1 MNFFKSK
8 EQDTIDP
15 EQERQEFL
23 NKISSVLKNQ
33 RNALDYDLDTISHQT
48 KITLTVLRALENAD
62 LSLLPEP
69 VFTKELIKKYANFL
83 HLDGEN
89 LVLNFNLDKKVVVEQ
104 KYFKQ
109 RKKFNFNLKINTKYL
124 YVVYGLLIFV
134 SMGSLNDILQP
145 NFFIIDNSS
154 DQQINTNDKLVTQE
168 INSNNS
174 ENNQAITAAEKKA
187 DEPKKIDELNVK
199 IKAQDD
205 SWIRIVVDGEKE
217 FEGILKKGTER
228 EWKAKK
234 ELTIRAGNAGG
245 ILLSVN
251 EETPQKVGQIG
262 QVEEITLNL

>member
-8 EQDTIDP
+8 EQDSIDP

-23 NKISSVLKNQ
+23 NNLSSVFKNQ
-33 RNALDYDLDTISHQT
+33 RNSLGYDLESVSNQT
-48 KITLTVLRALENAD
+48 KVTLTVLRALENAD

-69 VFTKELIKKYANFL
+69 VFTKELIRKYANFL
-83 HLDGEN
+83 HLDGDD
-89 LVLNFNLDKKVVVEQ
+89 LVTNFNLEKKASVAQ
-104 KYFKQ
+104 KYIGERKPFK
-109 RKKFNFNLKINTKYL
+109 FNLKLNSKYL
-124 YVVYGLLIFV
+124 YLVYGLLIFV
-134 SMGSLNDILQP
+134 SMGSLNNVLQP

-174 ENNQAITAAEKKA
+174 ENNQAITAVEKKA
-187 DEPKKIDELNVK
+187 DEPKNIDELNVK
-199 IKAQDD
+199 IKVQDD
-205 SWIRIVVDGEKE
+205 SWVRIIVDGEKE
-217 FEGILKKGTER
+217 FEGILNKGTER

-234 ELTIRAGNAGG
+234 KLTIRAGNAGG

-251 EETPQKVGQIG
+251 EEKPQKIGQLG